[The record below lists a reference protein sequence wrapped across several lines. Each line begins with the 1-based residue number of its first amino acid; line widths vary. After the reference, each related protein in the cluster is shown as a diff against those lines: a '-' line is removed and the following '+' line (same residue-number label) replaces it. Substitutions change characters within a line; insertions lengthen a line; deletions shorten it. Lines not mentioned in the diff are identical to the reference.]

1 MKASRPCP
9 LCRLALPGQRC
20 GWCGGSGVVEI
31 EFATVWDGIK
41 WHLYDR
47 LPWIRPVLRLVIG
60 PVYLADGTPQRRV
73 TDPGAP

>member
-31 EFATVWDGIK
+31 EFASTWDGIK
-41 WHLYDR
+41 WHLYR
-47 LPWIRPVLRLVIG
+47 SLPVLTFAGQMLG
-60 PVYLADGTPQRRV
+60 PVRMMPNDAPATSPEGT
-73 TDPGAP
+73 